1 MTCLDTEFSIKRRED
16 YVTKM
21 KDMERKKKIGYLAPQ
36 YWDVRYKEEL
46 PHAFDKLPHEFD
58 SLFDRFKRRA
68 KQVHE
73 PSYLVKGAQIFFTY
87 ESNYYQVSP
96 WRLSCSE
103 EVFEL
108 LEADLID
115 AMHKLGAYDMFYA
128 GEID

>member
-1 MTCLDTEFSIKRRED
+1 MTCLDIEFSIKRRED
-16 YVTKM
+16 CVTKM
-21 KDMERKKKIGYLAPQ
+21 KDMERKKTIGYLAPQ

-46 PHAFDKLPHEFD
+46 PHAFDKL
-58 SLFDRFKRRA
+58 FDRFKKRA
-68 KQVHE
+68 QNVQE
-73 PSYLVKGAQIFFTY
+73 PCYFVKGAQIFFTY
-87 ESNYYQVSP
+87 EGNYYQVSP

>member
-1 MTCLDTEFSIKRRED
+1 M
-16 YVTKM
+16 M
-21 KDMERKKKIGYLAPQ
+21 KDMERKKTIGYLAPQ
-36 YWDVRYKEEL
+36 YLDVRYKDDL
-46 PHAFDKLPHEFD
+46 PPAFDKLFD
-58 SLFDRFKRRA
+58 SYKRRA
-68 KQVHE
+68 QHVNE
-73 PSYLVKGAQIFFTY
+73 PPYLVKGAQIFFTY

>member
-1 MTCLDTEFSIKRRED
+1 M
-16 YVTKM
+16 M
-21 KDMERKKKIGYLAPQ
+21 KDMERKKTIGYLAPQ
-36 YWDVRYKEEL
+36 YRYVRYK
-46 PHAFDKLPHEFD
+46 DDLPHEFD

-68 KQVHE
+68 QQVHE

-87 ESNYYQVSP
+87 EDNYYQVSP
-96 WRLSCSE
+96 WRLSCSA

-115 AMHKLGAYDMFYA
+115 SMYKLGAYDMFYA